1 MRRTAWLAKP
11 IKGRID
17 GPMTGIASLDPSC
30 WSIEDAALLIVDS
43 QCTFG
48 APTRPTGAGL
58 RPPMAF
64 ADTGNVIAPMNPTEF
79 DAFIQSEIAKWAVLV
94 KVAGVLPE

>member
-1 MRRTAWLAKP
+1 
-11 IKGRID
+11 
-17 GPMTGIASLDPSC
+17 
-30 WSIEDAALLIVDS
+30 
-43 QCTFG
+43 
-48 APTRPTGAGL
+48 
-58 RPPMAF
+58 MAF